1 MPGIIEPL
9 VQRPVKRSVER
20 FVGRLLVLVFKRLP
34 RALFAR
40 SGRWRSRPSALTT
53 KGWVYLAVVITVFGG
68 AHLRDSNSLLIL
80 GGMLLGPLLLSFWLP
95 RRALARLAVQR
106 QISSGLAA
114 TDRLVVELTAT
125 NRLRWLSAWTVEIE
139 DVCHYAGPLSGVD
152 TGPGRVLFPYLA
164 PRSSCRAVYEGNP
177 PVRGLYVFGPL
188 RLATAFPLGLLRHR
202 RWIDM
207 PAELVAWPRLGRLTT
222 AGLRLARHSE
232 LTAQRTRRQQTRS
245 ELDFHGLRDW
255 RPGDSRR
262 WIHWRSTA
270 RRGQIVVRQFDV
282 ARGHD
287 VALFVDLW
295 QPASAPSGGS
305 VVGSDLASQR
315 VETALS
321 LTATLV
327 TDICR
332 RGGCRLLLV
341 VAGEESIRLDGRAS
355 AALARQVLARL
366 AVVRSRTRAALPIE
380 FVDAIS
386 SAPPL
391 CALLLV
397 STRSVELADLSA
409 GRQPPL
415 SQVTMARIE
424 SITVGTP
431 QMAHYFWLV

>member
-1 MPGIIEPL
+1 MPGTIEHSVELPIERV
-9 VQRPVKRSVER
+9 VQR
-20 FVGRLLVLVFKRLP
+20 LVWLVFRRVP

-40 SGRWRSRPSALTT
+40 RRRWRPRSLTT

-68 AHLRDSNSLLIL
+68 AHLRDSNALLIL
-80 GGMLLGPLLLSFWLP
+80 GGMLLGPLLFSFWLP
-95 RRALARLAVQR
+95 RRALARLALQR
-106 QISSGLAA
+106 QIPSAIAA
-114 TDRLVVELTAT
+114 TDRLVVELAAT
-125 NRLRWLSAWTVEIE
+125 NRLRWLSAWTVEVE
-139 DVCHYAGPLSGVD
+139 DVCRYDGPLTGVD

-164 PRSSCRAVYEGNP
+164 SRSSCGAVYEGSP
-177 PVRGLYVFGPL
+177 PVRGRYVFGPL
-188 RLATAFPLGLLRHR
+188 RLTTFFPLGLVRHR
-202 RWIDM
+202 RWIDL
-207 PAELVAWPRLGRLTT
+207 PAELVVWPRLGRLTT

-232 LTAQRTRRQQTRS
+232 LTSQRTRRRQTRS

-295 QPASAPSGGS
+295 QPASGPAGDPASGS
-305 VVGSDLASQR
+305 NLASQR
-315 VETALS
+315 VEAALS

-332 RGGCRLLLV
+332 RGDCRLLLF
-341 VAGEESIRLDGRAS
+341 VAGEESMRLDGRAS
-355 AALARQVLARL
+355 AGLARQVLARL
-366 AVVRSRTRAALPIE
+366 AVVRGRTRPVLPIE
-380 FVDAIS
+380 FADAL
-386 SAPPL
+386 SATPPL
-391 CALLLV
+391 SALLLV

-409 GRQPPL
+409 GRDPPL
-415 SQVTMARIE
+415 SQVTMARIQ

-431 QMAHYFWLV
+431 QMANYFSPG